1 MKKQLHFT
9 FDRRLH
15 CGSPE
20 HFFHFMWGYLLPSVH
35 IINTAQES
43 EKIRYVFSSC
53 GPVMDNL
60 ISEVMQMCQYDFEI
74 ILNIQNKYKD
84 SQVIVPRWDIALLQP
99 LLIDQDAIVC
109 GKISRMSKKLSDHPI
124 LYNDFTQKH
133 FISELSLAIS
143 QTKTL
148 IEEKIAASAN
158 GRDLSAYTDAYLILS
173 RSLPPSYYVETK
185 YKVGWLRSICAG
197 IFGNKNHV
205 KRGKSERLGYG
216 VSRRGLLGIQ
226 AAKKKLL
233 ESEIPV
239 EVFEPGQFSLTEQI
253 KVFQS
258 CKGIIAIKVPNL
270 RI

>member
-1 MKKQLHFT
+1 
-9 FDRRLH
+9 
-15 CGSPE
+15 
-20 HFFHFMWGYLLPSVH
+20 
-35 IINTAQES
+35 
-43 EKIRYVFSSC
+43 
-53 GPVMDNL
+53 
-60 ISEVMQMCQYDFEI
+60 MCQYDFEI

-258 CKGIIAIKVPNL
+258 CKGIIAIKGAEFANLIWLKPHSQVILIKPLCMNTVPYQKKLADILDLNYIEIETDQGNYPKL
-270 RI
+270 DPEILEQYLVQS